1 MTSTPALGT
10 TIDDLMVIIK
20 ERSSADLEDSY
31 TARLV
36 HGELDDL
43 LKKIGE
49 EATEVVMAAKDIDSG
64 SSTDQLRY
72 EAVDLLYHLLV
83 ACERLGVSADDLSAE
98 IRGRF

>member
-1 MTSTPALGT
+1 MTNPATLGT
-10 TIDDLMVIIK
+10 TIDELMDIIDK
-20 ERSSADLEDSY
+20 RSSADPEDSY

-49 EATEVVMAAKDIDSG
+49 EATEVVMAAKDADSG
-64 SSTDQLRY
+64 SNSDHLRY